1 MPPSYLTYVVI
12 QYGIGVVAF
21 VDISGF
27 TKLSEKLV
35 KEHGSAGAELLN
47 KFISGYFD
55 KLIRVVVDFGGEYVP
70 FPRSSPYVMFY
81 NNDDVGA
88 IIVLLNSLVMPC

>member
-1 MPPSYLTYVVI
+1 
-12 QYGIGVVAF
+12 

-55 KLIRVVVDFGGEYVP
+55 KLIRVVIDFGGEYVTHSFSSLHSSPP
-70 FPRSSPYVMFY
+70 FPM
-81 NNDDVGA
+81 A
-88 IIVLLNSLVMPC
+88 